1 MKLLLKMLRENY
13 LCADKIMTVCFFEN
27 NTRKY
32 ISNMI
37 FKSLISR
44 SLLVLSLIA
53 LAVPA
58 FAQDG
63 GGVDEAA
70 FNEGKTLFRNYCA
83 TCHNRN
89 MVDDLTGPA
98 LGGTMERWADYPKED
113 MYSWIRNSQAMIQ
126 AGHPRAVEL
135 WEEWKP
141 TVMTNQNLTDQEIDN
156 VLLYINAV
164 YTGNEPGKPAGAAA
178 AAEEVV
184 VEEEDNTV
192 LFLVLAGILGI
203 LAVVLA
209 RIVSNLNYMLKL
221 KEGDKTARRRS
232 LVEIL
237 TSKGVIAFVIF
248 ALVVLGGYTTVNNA
262 IMLGRQQGYE
272 PEQPIKFSHAT
283 HAGLQKIDCQYCHD
297 GARRSKH
304 SVIPAANTCMNCHT
318 ALKVGSKYGT
328 AELTKIYASVGW
340 DPNTDTYIEGV
351 EDMERADLEKIY
363 KKWIADNYV
372 KETGGLDRDG
382 EKLIEEQWEGI
393 VSSLTNERTEDN
405 KIYGP
410 IEWVRLHNLP
420 DHAYFNHAQHVSVGK
435 VECQTCHG
443 PVEEMEVVYQHSPL
457 SMGWCINCH
466 RETEVQFSDNEYY
479 NSYEKYHEEIA
490 KGERDKV
497 TVEDIGGLECQ
508 KCHY

>member
-1 MKLLLKMLRENY
+1 
-13 LCADKIMTVCFFEN
+13 
-27 NTRKY
+27 
-32 ISNMI
+32 MI
-37 FKSLISR
+37 LKSLISR
-44 SLLVLSLIA
+44 SLLVFSLVA
-53 LAVPA
+53 MLMPAV
-58 FAQDG
+58 AQEG

-70 FNEGKTLFRNYCA
+70 FNSGKSLFRNYCA

-98 LGGTMERWADYPKED
+98 LGGTQERWADYPEED
-113 MYSWIRNSQAMIQ
+113 LYSWIRNSQAMIS

-141 TVMTNQNLTDQEIDN
+141 TAMNSFLNLTDEEIDN
-156 VLLYINAV
+156 LLIYIDAV
-164 YTGNEPGKPAGAAA
+164 YTGNEPGKPAGVAAQ
-178 AAEEVV
+178 EEVV

-192 LFLVLAGILGI
+192 LFLVLAGILGV

-221 KEGDKTARRRS
+221 KEGDQTARRRT

-304 SVIPAANTCMNCHT
+304 SVIPAANTCMNCHS
-318 ALKVGSKYGT
+318 AIKVGSQYGT
-328 AELTKIYASVGW
+328 AELTKIYASIGW
-340 DPNTDTYIEGV
+340 DPNTDTYIEDV
-351 EDMERADLEKIY
+351 EDMSRDDLERIY
-363 KKWIADNYV
+363 KKWISDNYV
-372 KETGGLDRDG
+372 KETGGLDADG
-382 EKLIEEQWEGI
+382 EQLIEDQWEGI
-393 VSSLTNERTEDN
+393 VSSLTNERTEDD

-443 PVEEMEVVYQHSPL
+443 PVEEMEVVYQHAPL

-466 RETEVQFSDNEYY
+466 RETEVQFTDNEYY
-479 NSYEKYHEEIA
+479 KSYERYHEELA
-490 KGERDKV
+490 TGEREKV